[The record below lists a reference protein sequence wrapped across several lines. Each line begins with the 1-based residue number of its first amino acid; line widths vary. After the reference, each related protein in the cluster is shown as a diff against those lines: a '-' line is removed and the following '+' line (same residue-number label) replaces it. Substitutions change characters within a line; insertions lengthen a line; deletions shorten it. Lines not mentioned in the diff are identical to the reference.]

1 MAVLSKGDPV
11 SVRQSIL
18 GSARRPFERVAVRIS
33 AVVALFAVCAGVI
46 SVVAVGALGT
56 LRGTVER
63 LSDQGIAAATALAT
77 VREANAQ
84 SQADMLS
91 VLGAA
96 TAPDRAHWLDQMNS
110 HDAAVDASLAAYAKS
125 RISPADVAAFTKAV
139 TTFRAHRDSALGG
152 GFAMSPYTLNQLT
165 GADAQRVTASLDK
178 LTAATTQ
185 AATAQAAA
193 SRRAYSTGRSVVL
206 VVLVLATLVALA
218 AGGLVA
224 RSIGRPLRRFAAVLE
239 AVRGGDLT
247 VRPDVRAGGEIG
259 AMGESLHA
267 TLEQLRTGFLDVS
280 QASAVLTQSALDLN
294 ALAESLSASADT
306 ASEEATRVAAAVEEV
321 SRNVD
326 AVAATSEQSMLGLRE
341 IGRSA
346 VSLATDGER
355 ASRLSRQT
363 VDAMSALRQ
372 SSERVSTVVG
382 LIAEIAAQSNLL
394 ALNATIESARAGDAG
409 RGFAIVANE
418 VKDLSTSTAK
428 AAAEIASLVE
438 QMRSDAQSA
447 TTEVQAVEDIIST
460 IREHQV
466 VVASSVEEQSTAGSS
481 VSQSMSHVATAAR
494 EISAGVTAVA
504 GAARVTADGTAQARS
519 AATLVSETAERL
531 RETVR
536 SLTL

>member
-1 MAVLSKGDPV
+1 MALLSKGDPV
-11 SVRQSIL
+11 SIRQSIL
-18 GSARRPFERVAVRIS
+18 GTARRPFERVAVRIS

-63 LSDQGIAAATALAT
+63 LSEQGIAAATALAT

-125 RISPADVAAFTKAV
+125 RISPADVTAFTNAV
-139 TTFRAHRDSALGG
+139 TSFRAHRDSALGG
-152 GFAMSPYTLNQLT
+152 GFAMSQYTLNQVT

-185 AATAQAAA
+185 AATTQAAA

-218 AGGLVA
+218 AGALVA

-239 AVRGGDLT
+239 SVRAGDLT

-280 QASAVLTQSALDLN
+280 EASAVLTRSALDLN

-306 ASEEATRVAAAVEEV
+306 ASEEATRVAAAVVEV

-428 AAAEIASLVE
+428 AAAEIASLVQ

-481 VSQSMSHVATAAR
+481 VSQSMTHVATAAR

-504 GAARVTADGTAQARS
+504 GAARVTADGTAQARA